1 MTTSSTFD
9 AITSALQ
16 GITTATFADAS
27 RELLAALGYR
37 SDRTLAEQT
46 GNVADF
52 IEQFPAPHP
61 GTASENNFAQ
71 QATFAALI
79 FQVTSDEIEISAQ
92 GQQMLFDADGF
103 EQSLAQSFLFMAVEL
118 KDTRYP
124 RGQYISFTREINKRF
139 PAPTVVLFKTADNL
153 LTLAFVHRRAH
164 KHHPARD
171 VLGNV
176 SLVREI
182 DPTNP
187 HRAHLDILHDL
198 SLAERLRW
206 MNANG
211 KPYNFDGLLAAWL
224 DALDTEELNRQFYRD
239 LFAWFSRATQEA
251 TFPTKEAKT
260 LPPEEHIIRLIT
272 RLLFVWFI
280 KEKGLI
286 AEELFVEANVKPL
299 LHGYDRAEGDSYYR
313 AILQNL
319 FFATLNTEIH
329 RRGFS
334 KASNTTHRD
343 PSRYRYANEI
353 ADQHNLLKLFAQTPF
368 INGGL
373 FDCLDSYE
381 AGNQGGYRIDCF
393 SDNPNQRKDYS
404 IPNRLFFDDNGL
416 LPLFNRYK
424 FTVEENTPTEQ
435 EVALDPELLGK
446 VFENLLAAYN
456 PETASTARKQTGSY
470 YTPRPVVDFMV
481 DEALTAA
488 LATRCQPIDG
498 DMDFWQDRL
507 RYLLDYADA
516 FDDANELFDAQE
528 RQDIVRAIAHLTVL
542 DPAVGSGAFPM
553 GVLHKLTLALR
564 RLDQDNTRWE
574 QVQKDLAMQRAD
586 LAFDTQDQQARA
598 AQLTEISDT
607 FGRYRDSDFGR
618 KLYLIQNSIFGVD
631 IQTIATQ
638 IAKLRFFISLAIE
651 QEPDPDADNYGI
663 KPLPNL
669 ETRFVAANTLLALH
683 KQQMSLVSDSVI
695 QLQQEL
701 NTNRERYFHATT
713 RHKKLACKEKD
724 KELRDDLAAELKKI
738 DMPTADAE
746 KIAQWDPYDQ
756 NASADWFDPTYMFGV
771 SEGFDVVIGNPPYV
785 RQEDILNKSSLTQLY
800 TDATTPRS
808 DLYCYF
814 YARALQLLRAQG
826 VNIFI
831 CSNSW
836 LDVGFGS
843 SLKRHLLLNS
853 HIQAIYESAVER
865 QFSTAQINTIISVIR
880 NTAAKA
886 DTPTDFVSLRDEF
899 DLAIAD
905 PNRRRTIVK
914 DQRTLLSAEDA
925 SGRHGDKWGGKY
937 LRAPDIYHTILD
949 KCGDKLVRLGA
960 IATIRRGTTTGANE
974 FFHLDKN
981 TIDAWGIEP
990 EFYQPVMTSPRE
1002 SRSIAVDIS
1011 LLPYK
1016 IFICHKNKE
1025 NLTGTGA
1032 LAYIQWGETQG
1043 YHTRRSMAS
1052 RRLWYDLGQNL
1063 HTKLA
1068 LSRRANTTSRTILAA
1083 NSLHVDD
1090 ALYRIDSTTAPFG
1103 TRNFDRRNNDNND
1116 KIFCAKILKFCTS
1129 LNATVVQLM
1138 INVEG
1143 RANLG
1148 GGVLETQVYE
1158 IQNLQIP
1165 DPNLLPEIDERI
1177 FHSTEWDVLSPSPQR
1192 RMIDDAVFEVLGL
1205 TAGERDAVYE
1215 GVRELVENRKQRA
1228 RSTG

>member
-1 MTTSSTFD
+1 MIRPVLKRI
-9 AITSALQ
+9 AA
-16 GITTATFADAS
+16 ATFADAS

-37 SDRTLAEQT
+37 STRTLDGQT

-92 GQQMLFDADGF
+92 GQQMLFNADDFDKG
-103 EQSLAQSFLFMAVEL
+103 LAQSFLFMAVDL

-124 RGQYISFTREINKRF
+124 RGQYANFTRAINKRF
-139 PAPTVVLFKTADNL
+139 PAPAVVLFKTADDL
-153 LTLAFVHRRAH
+153 LTLAFVHRRMNQRDP
-164 KHHPARD
+164 KRD
-171 VLGNV
+171 VLGSV

-187 HRAHLDILHDL
+187 HRAHLDILHGL

-206 MNANG
+206 MNAHG
-211 KPYNFDGLLAAWL
+211 QPYKFDGLLAAWL

-286 AEELFVEANVKPL
+286 AEELFVEANVNPL

-319 FFATLNTEIH
+319 FFATLNTEINK
-329 RRGFS
+329 RSFS

-353 ADQHNLLKLFAQTPF
+353 ADSDNLLKLFAQTPF

-381 AGNQGGYRIDCF
+381 ASNQGGYRIDCF

-404 IPNRLFFDDNGL
+404 IPNRLFFDDQGL
-416 LPLFNRYK
+416 LTLFNRYK

-446 VFENLLAAYN
+446 VFENLLASYN
-456 PETASTARKQTGSY
+456 PAISATARQRTGSY

-488 LATRCQPIDG
+488 LATRCQPMDG
-498 DMDFWQDRL
+498 DMEDRL

-516 FDDANELFDAQE
+516 FNDADELFEESE
-528 RQDIVRAIAHLTVL
+528 RQGIVRAIAHLTVL

-574 QVQKDLAMQRAD
+574 QVQKEIARKRAD
-586 LAFDTQDQQARA
+586 LAFDTQDQQERKEELAD
-598 AQLTEISDT
+598 ISDT
-607 FGRYRDSDFGR
+607 FERYRDSDFGR

-651 QEPDPDADNYGI
+651 QEPDPDANNYGI

-683 KQQMSLVSDSVI
+683 KQQMSLVSDSVT
-695 QLQQEL
+695 QLQSEL

-738 DMPTADAE
+738 DMPTADAD
-746 KIAQWDPYDQ
+746 KIAHWDPYDQ
-756 NASADWFDPTYMFGV
+756 NASADWFHPTYMFGV
-771 SEGFDVVIGNPPYV
+771 KEGFDVVIGNPPYKQV
-785 RQEDILNKSSLTQLY
+785 RKGVHAASYFPYAEGKDRGKQNLYKLFVEQSYNLCKKHGLATLIVQSSLLCDLSSAATRQLLLDHTQLKHIIEFPERARTRAAQVFTSVTQGTCIY
-800 TDATTPRS
+800 QFTKALPNDEPIQISVGNDAHSIAQLRFAAITKNAILALYPELRCLPHIRAGSVSILEKIAADTSIKPLGQYAASIVQGDLNLTTHSARFSRSPSPVRLLRGRHVTRFLVRYDDATEYCEEGFMTDRVNANRHDIFLISQQVMNALAPRR
-808 DLYCYF
+808 LNF
-814 YARALQLLRAQG
+814 VLTENPPTKLLWG
-826 VNIFI
+826 NSVNK
-831 CSNSW
+831 
-836 LDVGFGS
+836 LL
-843 SLKRHLLLNS
+843 LKNQVDSRTFLALLNS
-853 HIQAIYESAVER
+853 KFMDWFFRIT
-865 QFSTAQINTIISVIR
+865 STNNHV
-880 NTAAKA
+880 
-886 DTPTDFVSLRDEF
+886 
-899 DLAIAD
+899 
-905 PNRRRTIVK
+905 
-914 DQRTLLSAEDA
+914 
-925 SGRHGDKWGGKY
+925 
-937 LRAPDIYHTILD
+937 
-949 KCGDKLVRLGA
+949 
-960 IATIRRGTTTGANE
+960 
-974 FFHLDKN
+974 
-981 TIDAWGIEP
+981 
-990 EFYQPVMTSPRE
+990 
-1002 SRSIAVDIS
+1002 
-1011 LLPYK
+1011 
-1016 IFICHKNKE
+1016 
-1025 NLTGTGA
+1025 
-1032 LAYIQWGETQG
+1032 QG
-1043 YHTRRSMAS
+1043 YELRQLPIPAMSDEDRKE
-1052 RRLWYDLGQNL
+1052 LNNL
-1063 HTKLA
+1063 ATQ
-1068 LSRRANTTSRTILAA
+1068 ILAA
-1083 NSLHVDD
+1083 
-1090 ALYRIDSTTAPFG
+1090 
-1103 TRNFDRRNNDNND
+1103 
-1116 KIFCAKILKFCTS
+1116 K
-1129 LNATVVQLM
+1129 
-1138 INVEG
+1138 
-1143 RANLG
+1143 
-1148 GGVLETQVYE
+1148 
-1158 IQNLQIP
+1158 
-1165 DPNLLPEIDERI
+1165 
-1177 FHSTEWDVLSPSPQR
+1177 
-1192 RMIDDAVFEVLGL
+1192 DAVPSADTSELEAQIDRLVYAIYGL
-1205 TAGERDAVYE
+1205 TAEEIALLE
-1215 GVRELVENRKQRA
+1215 G
-1228 RSTG
+1228 